1 MVYPKQSFKCTSTED
16 LDLDE
21 GHWDIHVI
29 SGALKLFF
37 RELQEPL
44 FPYSHFNSFVQGI
57 SEYPSCHNYGRRET
71 GGVNNVYREV
81 NMFCVLI

>member
-1 MVYPKQSFKCTSTED
+1 MFLCITTED
-16 LDLDE
+16 LDLEE

-29 SGALKLFF
+29 TGALKLFF

-57 SEYPSCHNYGRRET
+57 SEYISSHNDGRT
-71 GGVNNVYREV
+71 
-81 NMFCVLI
+81 